1 MNMTYQPELL
11 VTAGSVEELERLLQA
26 GANAVLVGEVKYS
39 VRMPGEMTIADI
51 QASLPIVRSHNAK
64 LYVAVNNIMHN
75 EHLTDL
81 SDYLKQLKDL
91 GVDAIAYGDPAVL
104 MVAKTAAP
112 SLRLQWNAEMTSTNY
127 RTAQYWQKRG
137 ASRIVA
143 ARELNLEQV
152 VEMKH
157 QLPDMEVQV
166 QIHGMTN
173 IYHSKR
179 HLVHHYMHHL
189 GKEEGTYEVGMDQ
202 KLFLVERERQDEKFP
217 MYEDA
222 NGTHIMSSDDICFIE
237 DFKSLLDARIDSFK
251 IEGILKSIAYNE
263 TVVRVYREAIDAY
276 IADPEGYVTKDEW
289 MDRIRAVQDPE
300 RELSFGFFYKE
311 QMY

>member
-1 MNMTYQPELL
+1 MTYQPELL
-11 VTAGSVEELERLLQA
+11 VTAGSVEELERLLRA
-26 GANAVLVGEVKYS
+26 GAHAILVGEKKYS
-39 VRMPGEMTIADI
+39 ACMPGEMVLADI
-51 QASLPIVRSHNAK
+51 KASLPIVRSCHAK

-75 EHLTDL
+75 EHLVDL
-81 SDYLKQLKDL
+81 PAYLRQLEEL
-91 GVDAIAYGDPAVL
+91 GVTAIAYGDPAVL
-104 MVAKTAAP
+104 MVAKTVAP
-112 SLRLQWNAEMTSTNY
+112 MLRLQWNAEMTSTNY

-137 ASRIVA
+137 AGRMVA

-152 VEMKH
+152 VEMKQ

-189 GKEEGTYEVGMDQ
+189 GKEAGTYEVGMEQ
-202 KLFLVERERQDEKFP
+202 KLFLVEHERQDEKFP
-217 MYEDA
+217 LYEDT
-222 NGTHIMSSDDICFIE
+222 NGTYIMSSDDICFIE

-251 IEGILKSIAYNE
+251 IEGIWKHIPYNE

-276 IADPEGYVTKDEW
+276 MADPAGYSVKDEW
-289 MDRIRAVQDPE
+289 LERIRAVQDPE